1 MIWLHVTITALL
13 GFCLSFLGGHDGL
26 LTTLVMFTVLDYLTG
41 VMVGIVQKNLSSAIG
56 FKGIFQKIMM
66 FVMIGVAHILDEQIL
81 GSGNVLRSVTICFYA
96 SNEGIS
102 ILENATHLGLPV
114 PSKLTEVLENLREQE
129 EVEPEMPSVEVE
141 PEIIPED
148 TEPETPSSEV
158 EQEPT
163 SEETETTA
171 QEDEKDTPLV
181 DTKEVQ

>member
-81 GSGNVLRSVTICFYA
+81 GSGNVLRSVTVCFYA

-114 PSKLTEVLENLREQE
+114 PSKLTEVLENLTEQ
-129 EVEPEMPSVEVE
+129 VE

-171 QEDEKDTPLV
+171 QEEEKDTPLV